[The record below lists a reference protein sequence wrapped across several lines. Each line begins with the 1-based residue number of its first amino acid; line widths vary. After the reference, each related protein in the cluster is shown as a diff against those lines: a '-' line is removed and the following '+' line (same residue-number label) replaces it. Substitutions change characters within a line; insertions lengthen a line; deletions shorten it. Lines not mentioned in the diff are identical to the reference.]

1 MEEVMRYEKTLIDEI
16 GNSHPRKNLYL
27 LDLAQ
32 ASGEDFEKIKKNRDS
47 HPYIIEYK
55 KYKDQE
61 KDFLSDLKKQVA
73 SFEKSSKAVK
83 EIKALEVEFFI
94 AEKKLDFYKPYVDLD
109 YDAQLEY
116 EISAHKLRHIPDII
130 DNHKNLSKLLK
141 EKKEALAKI
150 DAKEVAKKEAE
161 IKAYKEARKADLEK
175 EILEIKAK
183 EKSGLISQKAYNN
196 EVKIAKTRAKED
208 VLVYSYENPKKSL
221 EEEIENINHHLKLD
235 TKSMIKVMKSDIA
248 DTKRKIPE
256 EIEKHSLINTIIGA
270 LVPGLGQLLNKQP
283 VKAGL
288 FFLGSLY
295 IYFLA
300 IPYFLGFGNYQG
312 EGFYG
317 LISLAHD
324 GARMDRSIIFMIEG
338 IISIL
343 LILIAI
349 FLFVFSFVDVYR
361 TEKKNIKGVRVN
373 TWFETKQT
381 LNREGFPYLVSIPA
395 YLLIAFI
402 VLIPI
407 VTTLLISFTNMDP
420 DHQNKFSWIG
430 LSNYALIAKGEGVAG
445 GAFWLI
451 LRWTIVWTLG
461 ATTLA
466 IAIGF
471 ILSLLV
477 NQDRVKGK
485 KIFRTIYLLPWA
497 VPAFITIMFFSLM
510 VSRGGPLTDVINST
524 FNVNVDIK
532 NSTHLTRLSLIL
544 LQGWLGSSY
553 IFLLSTGVL
562 QGIPKDLYE
571 AAEIDG
577 AKGFQQTL
585 RITIPLVLYQ
595 TAPLLI
601 NQYTFNFNNFS
612 IIYLFNRGGPF
623 FPTLY
628 GNLAGS
634 SDLLIS
640 YIYKLTIENQYQGIG
655 AAITIV
661 ISLVIM
667 FVSFLGYRNTK
678 AFKED

>member
-1 MEEVMRYEKTLIDEI
+1 MRYEKTLIDEI

-32 ASGEDFEKIKKNRDS
+32 ASKEDFEKIKKNKDS

-61 KDFLSDLKKQVA
+61 KAFLSDLKNQVA
-73 SFEKSSKAVK
+73 SFEKASKSPK

-94 AEKKLDFYKPYVDLD
+94 AEKKLDFYKTYVDLD

-116 EISAHKLRHIPDII
+116 EISAHKLRHIPDITE
-130 DNHKNLSKLLK
+130 NHKKLSELLK
-141 EKKEALAKI
+141 EKKEDLAKI
-150 DAKEVAKKEAE
+150 DPKEVAKKEAA
-161 IKAYKEARKADLEK
+161 IKAYKEARKADLKK
-175 EILEIKAK
+175 EILEIKDK

-208 VLVYSYENPKKSL
+208 ILVYSYENPKKSL

-256 EIEKHSLINTIIGA
+256 EIEKNSLVNTIIGA
-270 LVPGLGQLLNKQP
+270 LIPGLGQLLNKQP

-288 FFLGSLY
+288 FFLGSLF
-295 IYFLA
+295 IYLIA
-300 IPYFLGFGNYQG
+300 LPYFLGFGNYQG

-317 LISLAHD
+317 LISLAQD

-349 FLFVFSFVDVYR
+349 FLFVFSLVDVYR
-361 TEKKNIKGVRVN
+361 TEKNNIKGVRVN
-373 TWFETKQT
+373 SWFETRQT

-395 YLLIAFI
+395 YVLIAFI

-407 VTTLLISFTNMDP
+407 LTTLLISFTNMDP

-451 LRWTIVWTLG
+451 LRWTILWTLG

>member
-1 MEEVMRYEKTLIDEI
+1 MRYEKTLIDEI

-61 KDFLSDLKKQVA
+61 KDFLSDLKKQVT
-73 SFEKSSKAVK
+73 SFEKSSEAVK

-141 EKKEALAKI
+141 EKKKALAKI

-208 VLVYSYENPKKSL
+208 ALVYSYENPKKSL

-466 IAIGF
+466 MAIGF

>member
-16 GNSHPRKNLYL
+16 GNSYPRKNLYL

-32 ASGEDFEKIKKNRDS
+32 ASGEDFEKIKKNKDS

-61 KDFLSDLKKQVA
+61 KAFLSNLKNQVA

-130 DNHKNLSKLLK
+130 ENHKNLSKLLK
-141 EKKEALAKI
+141 EKKAELVKI

-161 IKAYKEARKADLEK
+161 IKAYNEARKADLEK

-183 EKSGLISQKAYNN
+183 EKSGLISQKAYSN

-256 EIEKHSLINTIIGA
+256 EIEKNSLINTIIGA

-317 LISLAHD
+317 LISLAHG

-407 VTTLLISFTNMDP
+407 VTTFLISFTNMDP

-461 ATTLA
+461 ASTLA

>member
-1 MEEVMRYEKTLIDEI
+1 MRYEKTLIDEI

-32 ASGEDFEKIKKNRDS
+32 ASREDFEKIKKNKDS

-61 KDFLSDLKKQVA
+61 KAFLSDLKNQVA
-73 SFEKSSKAVK
+73 SFEKASKSPK

-94 AEKKLDFYKPYVDLD
+94 AEKKLDFYKNYVDLD

-116 EISAHKLRHIPDII
+116 EISAHKLRHIPDITE
-130 DNHKNLSKLLK
+130 NHKKLSELLK
-141 EKKEALAKI
+141 EKKEDLAKI
-150 DAKEVAKKEAE
+150 DPKEVAKKEAA
-161 IKAYKEARKADLEK
+161 IKAYKEARKADLKK
-175 EILEIKAK
+175 EILEIKDK

-208 VLVYSYENPKKSL
+208 ILVYSYENPKKSL

-248 DTKRKIPE
+248 DTKRKIPA
-256 EIEKHSLINTIIGA
+256 EIEKNSLINTVIGA
-270 LVPGLGQLLNKQP
+270 LIPGLGQLLNKQP

-288 FFLGSLY
+288 FFLGSLF
-295 IYFLA
+295 IYLIA
-300 IPYFLGFGNYQG
+300 LPYFLGFGNYQG

-317 LISLAHD
+317 LISLAQD

-349 FLFVFSFVDVYR
+349 FLFVFSLVDVYR
-361 TEKKNIKGVRVN
+361 TEKNNIKGVRVN
-373 TWFETKQT
+373 SWFETRQT

-395 YLLIAFI
+395 YVLIAFI

-407 VTTLLISFTNMDP
+407 LTTLLISFTNMDP

-451 LRWTIVWTLG
+451 LRWTILWTLG

-477 NQDRVKGK
+477 NQDRVRGK

>member
-1 MEEVMRYEKTLIDEI
+1 MRYEKTLIDEI

-32 ASGEDFEKIKKNRDS
+32 ASREDFEKIKKNKDS

-61 KDFLSDLKKQVA
+61 KAFLSDLKNQVA
-73 SFEKSSKAVK
+73 SFEKASKSPK

-94 AEKKLDFYKPYVDLD
+94 AEKKLDFYKNYVDLD

-116 EISAHKLRHIPDII
+116 EISAHKLRHIPDITE
-130 DNHKNLSKLLK
+130 NHKKLSELLK
-141 EKKEALAKI
+141 EKKEDLAKI
-150 DAKEVAKKEAE
+150 DPKEVAKKEAA
-161 IKAYKEARKADLEK
+161 IKAYKEARKADLKK
-175 EILEIKAK
+175 EILEIKDK

-208 VLVYSYENPKKSL
+208 ILVYSYENPKKSL

-256 EIEKHSLINTIIGA
+256 EIEKNSLINTVIGA
-270 LVPGLGQLLNKQP
+270 LIPGLGQLLNKQP

-288 FFLGSLY
+288 FFLGSLF
-295 IYFLA
+295 IYLIA
-300 IPYFLGFGNYQG
+300 LPYFLGFGNYQG

-317 LISLAHD
+317 LISLAQD

-349 FLFVFSFVDVYR
+349 FLLVFSFVDVYR

-373 TWFETKQT
+373 SWFETRQT

-395 YLLIAFI
+395 YVLIAFI

-407 VTTLLISFTNMDP
+407 LTTLLISFTNMDP

-451 LRWTIVWTLG
+451 LRWTILWTLG

>member
-1 MEEVMRYEKTLIDEI
+1 MRYEKTLIDEI

-32 ASGEDFEKIKKNRDS
+32 ASREDFEKIKKNKDS

-61 KDFLSDLKKQVA
+61 KAFLSDLKNQVA
-73 SFEKSSKAVK
+73 SFEKASKSPK

-94 AEKKLDFYKPYVDLD
+94 AEKKLDFYKNYVDLD

-116 EISAHKLRHIPDII
+116 EISAHKLRHIPDITE
-130 DNHKNLSKLLK
+130 NHKKLSELLK
-141 EKKEALAKI
+141 EKKEDLAKI
-150 DAKEVAKKEAE
+150 DPKEVAKKEAA
-161 IKAYKEARKADLEK
+161 IKAYKEARKADLKK
-175 EILEIKAK
+175 EILEIKDK

-208 VLVYSYENPKKSL
+208 ILVYSYENPKKSL

-256 EIEKHSLINTIIGA
+256 EIEKNSLINTVIGA
-270 LVPGLGQLLNKQP
+270 IIPGLGQLLNKQP

-288 FFLGSLY
+288 FFLGSLF
-295 IYFLA
+295 IYLIA
-300 IPYFLGFGNYQG
+300 LPYFLGFGNYQG

-317 LISLAHD
+317 LISLAQD

-349 FLFVFSFVDVYR
+349 FLLVFSFVDVYR

-373 TWFETKQT
+373 SWFETRQT

-395 YLLIAFI
+395 YVLIAFI

-407 VTTLLISFTNMDP
+407 LTTLLISFTNMDP

-451 LRWTIVWTLG
+451 LRWTILWTLG

>member
-1 MEEVMRYEKTLIDEI
+1 MRYEKTLIDEI

-61 KDFLSDLKKQVA
+61 KDFLSHLKKQVA

-283 VKAGL
+283 IKAGL

>member
-1 MEEVMRYEKTLIDEI
+1 MRYEKTLIDEI

-32 ASGEDFEKIKKNRDS
+32 ASGKDFEKIKKNKDS
-47 HPYIIEYK
+47 HPYII
-55 KYKDQE
+55 KYKDYKDKE
-61 KDFLSDLKKQVA
+61 KSFLTELKKQVA
-73 SFEKSSKAVK
+73 SFEKSSKADK
-83 EIKALEVEFFI
+83 EIKALEVELFI
-94 AEKKLDFYKPYVDLD
+94 AEKKLDFYKTYVDLD

-116 EISAHKLRHIPDII
+116 EISVHKLRHIPDIME
-130 DNHKNLSKLLK
+130 NHKNLTKLLEEKK
-141 EKKEALAKI
+141 EELAKLDPKVVTKKEALI
-150 DAKEVAKKEAE
+150 KE
-161 IKAYKEARKADLEK
+161 YKQARKEHLEK
-175 EILEIKAK
+175 EISKIKTK
-183 EKSGLISQKAYNN
+183 EKSGLISQKAYSN

-208 VLVYSYENPKKSL
+208 LLAFSYENPKRSL
-221 EEEIENINHHLKLD
+221 EEEIENINHNLKLG

-256 EIEKHSLINTIIGA
+256 EIEKNSLINTIIGA

-283 VKAGL
+283 VKAAL
-288 FFLGSLY
+288 FFLGSLF
-295 IYFLA
+295 IYLIA

-317 LISLAHD
+317 LISLASD

-349 FLFVFSFVDVYR
+349 FIFVFSFKDVYR

-373 TWFETKQT
+373 SWFETKQT

-395 YLLIAFI
+395 YVLIAFI

-430 LSNYALIAKGEGVAG
+430 LNNYALIAKGEGVAG

-461 ATTLA
+461 ASTLA

-532 NSTHLTRLSLIL
+532 NSTQLTRLSLIL

>member
-1 MEEVMRYEKTLIDEI
+1 MRYEKTLIDEI

-32 ASGEDFEKIKKNRDS
+32 ASKEDFEKIKKNKDS

-61 KDFLSDLKKQVA
+61 KAFLSDLKNQVA
-73 SFEKSSKAVK
+73 SFEKASKSPK

-94 AEKKLDFYKPYVDLD
+94 AEKKLDFYKTYVDLD

-116 EISAHKLRHIPDII
+116 EISAHKLRHIPDITE
-130 DNHKNLSKLLK
+130 NHKNLSKLLK
-141 EKKEALAKI
+141 EKKEELAKI
-150 DAKEVAKKEAE
+150 DPKEVTKKEAA
-161 IKAYKEARKADLEK
+161 IKAYKEARKADLKK
-175 EILEIKAK
+175 EILEIKDK

-196 EVKIAKTRAKED
+196 EVKIAKARAKED
-208 VLVYSYENPKKSL
+208 ILVYSYENPKKSL

-248 DTKRKIPE
+248 DTKRKIPA
-256 EIEKHSLINTIIGA
+256 EIEKNSLINTVIGA
-270 LVPGLGQLLNKQP
+270 LIPGLGQLLNKQP

-288 FFLGSLY
+288 FFLGSLF
-295 IYFLA
+295 IYLIA
-300 IPYFLGFGNYQG
+300 LPYFLGFGNYQG

-317 LISLAHD
+317 LISLAQD

-349 FLFVFSFVDVYR
+349 FLFVFSLVDVYR
-361 TEKKNIKGVRVN
+361 TEKNNIKGVRVN
-373 TWFETKQT
+373 SWFETRQT

-395 YLLIAFI
+395 YVLIAFI

-407 VTTLLISFTNMDP
+407 LTTLLISFTNMDP

-430 LSNYALIAKGEGVAG
+430 ISNYALIAKGEGVAG

-451 LRWTIVWTLG
+451 LRWTILWTLG

>member
-1 MEEVMRYEKTLIDEI
+1 MRYEKTLIDEI

-256 EIEKHSLINTIIGA
+256 EIEKSSLINTIIGA

-532 NSTHLTRLSLIL
+532 NSTQLTRLSLIL

>member
-1 MEEVMRYEKTLIDEI
+1 MRYEKTLIDEI

-32 ASGEDFEKIKKNRDS
+32 ASKEDFEKIKKNKDS

-61 KDFLSDLKKQVA
+61 KAFLSDLKNQVA
-73 SFEKSSKAVK
+73 SFEKASKSPK

-94 AEKKLDFYKPYVDLD
+94 AEKKLDFYKTYVDLD

-116 EISAHKLRHIPDII
+116 EISAHKLRHIPDITE
-130 DNHKNLSKLLK
+130 NHKKLSELLK
-141 EKKEALAKI
+141 EKKEDLAKI
-150 DAKEVAKKEAE
+150 DPKEVAKKEAA
-161 IKAYKEARKADLEK
+161 IKAYKEARKADLKK
-175 EILEIKAK
+175 EILEIKDK

-208 VLVYSYENPKKSL
+208 ILVYSYENPKKSL

-256 EIEKHSLINTIIGA
+256 EIEKNSLVNTIIGA
-270 LVPGLGQLLNKQP
+270 LIPGLGQLLNKQP

-288 FFLGSLY
+288 FFLGSLF
-295 IYFLA
+295 IYLIA
-300 IPYFLGFGNYQG
+300 LPYFLGFGNYQG

-317 LISLAHD
+317 LISLAQD

-349 FLFVFSFVDVYR
+349 FLFVFSLVDVYR
-361 TEKKNIKGVRVN
+361 TEKNNIKGVRVN
-373 TWFETKQT
+373 SWFETRQT

-395 YLLIAFI
+395 YVLIAFI

-407 VTTLLISFTNMDP
+407 LTTLLISFTNMDP

-451 LRWTIVWTLG
+451 LRWTILWTLG

-532 NSTHLTRLSLIL
+532 NSTNLTRLSLIL

>member
-1 MEEVMRYEKTLIDEI
+1 MRYEKTLIDEI

-32 ASGEDFEKIKKNRDS
+32 ASREDFEKIKKNKDS

-61 KDFLSDLKKQVA
+61 KAFLSDLKNQVA
-73 SFEKSSKAVK
+73 SFEKASKSPK

-94 AEKKLDFYKPYVDLD
+94 AEKKLDFYKTYVDLD

-116 EISAHKLRHIPDII
+116 EISAHKLRHIPDITE
-130 DNHKNLSKLLK
+130 NHKKLSELLK
-141 EKKEALAKI
+141 EKKEDLAKI
-150 DAKEVAKKEAE
+150 DPKEVAKKEAA
-161 IKAYKEARKADLEK
+161 IKAYKEARKADLKK
-175 EILEIKAK
+175 EILEIKDK

-208 VLVYSYENPKKSL
+208 ILVYSYENPKKSL

-248 DTKRKIPE
+248 DTKRKIPA
-256 EIEKHSLINTIIGA
+256 EIEKNSLINTVIGA
-270 LVPGLGQLLNKQP
+270 LIPGLGQLLNKQP

-288 FFLGSLY
+288 FFLGSLF
-295 IYFLA
+295 IYLIA
-300 IPYFLGFGNYQG
+300 LPYFLGFGNYQG

-317 LISLAHD
+317 LISLAQD

-349 FLFVFSFVDVYR
+349 FLFVFSLVDVYR
-361 TEKKNIKGVRVN
+361 TEKNNIKGVRVN
-373 TWFETKQT
+373 SWFETRQT

-395 YLLIAFI
+395 YVLIAFI

-407 VTTLLISFTNMDP
+407 LTTLLISFTNMDP

-430 LSNYALIAKGEGVAG
+430 ISNYALIAKGEGVAG

-451 LRWTIVWTLG
+451 LRWTILWTLG

>member
-32 ASGEDFEKIKKNRDS
+32 ASKEDFEKIKKNKDS

-61 KDFLSDLKKQVA
+61 KAFLSDLKNQVA
-73 SFEKSSKAVK
+73 SFEKASKSPK

-94 AEKKLDFYKPYVDLD
+94 AEKKLDFYKTYVDLD

-116 EISAHKLRHIPDII
+116 EISAHKLRHIPDITE
-130 DNHKNLSKLLK
+130 NHKKLSELLK
-141 EKKEALAKI
+141 EKKEDLAKI
-150 DAKEVAKKEAE
+150 DPKEVAKKEAA
-161 IKAYKEARKADLEK
+161 IKAYKEARKADLKK
-175 EILEIKAK
+175 EILEIKDK

-208 VLVYSYENPKKSL
+208 ILVYSYENPKKSL

-256 EIEKHSLINTIIGA
+256 EIEKNSLVNTIIGA
-270 LVPGLGQLLNKQP
+270 LIPGLGQLLNKQP

-288 FFLGSLY
+288 FFLGSLF
-295 IYFLA
+295 IYLIA
-300 IPYFLGFGNYQG
+300 LPYFLGFGNYQG

-317 LISLAHD
+317 LISLAQD

-349 FLFVFSFVDVYR
+349 FLFVFSLVDVYR
-361 TEKKNIKGVRVN
+361 TEKNNIKGVRVN
-373 TWFETKQT
+373 SWFETRQT

-395 YLLIAFI
+395 YVLIAFI

-407 VTTLLISFTNMDP
+407 LTTLLISFTNMDP

-451 LRWTIVWTLG
+451 LRWTILWTLG